1 MLRNLLTESD
11 LRAYIPN
18 IDLVQWTGTSDYSA
32 QIEAAEREVRDDLYS
47 VMGLKSSALRPE
59 LTLNA
64 GTSSITSSTTSDS
77 VEDAADRKRLVCNV
91 TAFSGTSHTVTL
103 QGSNDESTW
112 TTVTTLTITE
122 TGIETALLPAQFT
135 YYKATVAVS
144 SGAMTANIY
153 LTETIYDTLF
163 AYKTL
168 AIILQA
174 LIKTDGDQWS
184 IKASYFHTMYEKKLA
199 TYKMFYDA
207 NLDGEV
213 DEGEL
218 ISNTIIKYNK

>member
-1 MLRNLLTESD
+1 MLRNLLTEAD

-18 IDLVQWTGTSDYSA
+18 IDLIQWTGTDDYSA
-32 QIEAAEREVRDDLYS
+32 QIEAAEREVRDNLYS
-47 VMGLKSSALRPE
+47 IMGLKSSSLRPD

-64 GTSSITSSTTSDS
+64 GTTSITSSTTSS
-77 VEDAADRKRLVCNV
+77 EIEDEADRKRLVCNV

-103 QGSNDESTW
+103 EGSNDETTW

-122 TGIETALLPAQFT
+122 TGVESALLPLQFT

-184 IKASYFHTMYEKKLA
+184 IKASYFHEMYEKKLSS
-199 TYKMFYDA
+199 YKMFYDA
-207 NLDGEV
+207 NLDGTL

>member
-1 MLRNLLTESD
+1 MLRNLLTEAD

-18 IDLVQWTGTSDYSA
+18 IDLIQWTGTDDYSA

-47 VMGLKSSALRPE
+47 IMGLKSSSLRPD

-64 GTSSITSSTTSDS
+64 GTTSITSSTTSS
-77 VEDAADRKRLVCNV
+77 EIEDEADRKRLVCNV

-103 QGSNDESTW
+103 QGSNDETTW

-122 TGIETALLPAQFT
+122 TGVESALLPLQFT

-184 IKASYFHTMYEKKLA
+184 IKASYFHEMYEKKLSS
-199 TYKMFYDA
+199 YKMFYDA
-207 NLDGEV
+207 NLDGTL

>member
-1 MLRNLLTESD
+1 MLRNLLIESD

-18 IDLVQWTGTSDYSA
+18 IDLVQWTGTDDYSA

-47 VMGLKSSALRPE
+47 IMGLKSSSLRPD

-64 GTSSITSSTTSDS
+64 GTTSITSSTTSS
-77 VEDAADRKRLVCNV
+77 EIEDEADRKRLVCNV

-103 QGSNDESTW
+103 EGSNDETTW

-122 TGIETALLPAQFT
+122 TGVESALLPLQFT
-135 YYKATVAVS
+135 YYRSVVAVS

-184 IKASYFHTMYEKKLA
+184 IKASYFHEMYEKKLS

-213 DEGEL
+213 DAGEMT
-218 ISNTIIKYNK
+218 SNKIVGYYK

>member
-1 MLRNLLTESD
+1 MLRNLLTEAD

-18 IDLVQWTGTSDYSA
+18 IDLIQWTGTDDYSA

-47 VMGLKSSALRPE
+47 IMGLKSSSLRPD

-64 GTSSITSSTTSDS
+64 GTTSITSSTTSS
-77 VEDAADRKRLVCNV
+77 EIEDEADRKRLVCNV

-103 QGSNDESTW
+103 EGSNDETTW

-122 TGIETALLPAQFT
+122 TGVESALLPLQFT

-184 IKASYFHTMYEKKLA
+184 IKASYFHEMYEKKLSS
-199 TYKMFYDA
+199 YKMFYDA
-207 NLDGEV
+207 NLDGTL

>member
-77 VEDAADRKRLVCNV
+77 VQDAADRKRLVCNV
-91 TAFSGTSHTVTL
+91 TAFSGTSHTVIL
-103 QGSNDESTW
+103 DGSNDEGTW
-112 TTVTTLTITE
+112 TTVITE
-122 TGIETALLPAQFT
+122 TITGTGVYTSLLPFQYT
-135 YYKATVAVS
+135 YYRATVAVS

-199 TYKMFYDA
+199 TYKMFYDQ

-213 DEGEL
+213 DTGEL
-218 ISNTIIKYNK
+218 VSNTIIKYNK